1 VPKPGYKLVKSLF
14 GKYEEIPEEWELLP
28 FEKLCEKI
36 TDGTHF
42 TPTYVEEGI
51 PFISTENIH
60 PSIRGFDF
68 SRYRK
73 YITEKEHKQ
82 LIKRAKPE
90 KGDILVSKCGTIGRT
105 KLIDIDLEVS
115 LFVGLMLLKLKKN
128 LVNGKFIEQILNS
141 EPFHK
146 KMQIMA
152 PGSTRKTLTI
162 TNISNLLLPIPPILE
177 QQKIA
182 SILSNVDELIS
193 SYDKT
198 IQTTKKLKK
207 GLMQTLLTRGMG
219 HKKFKKVKWLF
230 GKDIE
235 IPEEWKITVI
245 GNEFVIGPGG
255 TPKTSN
261 SKFFKGNVNWV
272 TTSDLNRG
280 IINTSTALITEEAV
294 RETHLKIYPK
304 GSFVIAAIG
313 VDASHTRGNCG
324 ILSFDAA
331 INQVCLVFKKSES
344 VLTEF
349 FYYYY
354 LQFANNLIFK
364 YSQGTKQ
371 WAFYPYVIKKI
382 PFVLP
387 SLEEQQKIASI
398 LSSVDD
404 KISKLESKK
413 KSAESLKK
421 GLMQKLLT
429 GQIRVKV

>member
-1 VPKPGYKLVKSLF
+1 M
-14 GKYEEIPEEWELLP
+14 IPEEWIIMP
-28 FEKLCEKI
+28 FGKGIKFLTDYEANGSYAKLDEFAK
-36 TDGTHF
+36 
-42 TPTYVEEGI
+42 VGI
-51 PFISTENIH
+51 
-60 PSIRGFDF
+60 G
-68 SRYRK
+68 
-73 YITEKEHKQ
+73 
-82 LIKRAKPE
+82 KPYAWF
-90 KGDILVSKCGTIGRT
+90 VRSV
-105 KLIDIDLEVS
+105 DLE
-115 LFVGLMLLKLKKN
+115 KN
-128 LVNGKFIEQILNS
+128 RIGLVNGNKYVNKDSYNFLKKTQLFGNELLIMKVGSIGNVYLLPKIS
-141 EPFHK
+141 EPATLGNNLYLIFTNELLDSK
-146 KMQIMA
+146 FAYYWLKSALGIA
-152 PGSTRKTLTI
+152 SLFRIASSTTLPSINKENTKSSLFFYPSI
-162 TNISNLLLPIPPILE
+162 KE
-177 QQKIA
+177 QQKIV

-429 GQIRVKV
+429 GQMRVTV